1 MIISK
6 AINVMEHAGA
16 YGKLAFDAK
25 NTAVKCMK
33 ALLDLQQTLNHRGDD
48 MATMYAGDDLLYGTS
63 RGYYESAKLV
73 KQAIEEIENEKLD
86 K

>member
-1 MIISK
+1 MTIAR
-6 AINVMEHAGA
+6 AITTMEHAGA
-16 YGKLAFDAK
+16 YGKSAIEAK
-25 NTAVKCMK
+25 DTAIKSMK
-33 ALLDLQQTLNHRGDD
+33 ALLELQKTLNHRGDD

-86 K
+86 E